1 MTTDLRQAVLQ
12 SDPRLSRFDPL
23 DRILFYDDFNQGMQ
37 GWTALI
43 GNYEDSL
50 DSMLPE
56 YRDIR
61 PPMLSNLSMWDS
73 GTVGTLTGNYALKLA
88 TRPSSRFHQCGHQAD
103 DVPSCGPYST

>member
-23 DRILFYDDFNQGMQ
+23 DRILFYDDFNKGMQ
-37 GWTALI
+37 GWTGLV

-61 PPMLSNLSMWDS
+61 LPMPNSLSISDS
-73 GTVGTLTGNYALKLA
+73 GNVGTLTSNYAVIVQLVLK
-88 TRPSSRFHQCGHQAD
+88 P
-103 DVPSCGPYST
+103 